1 MPVYSSAQVGCCAD
15 GDIKRVVIHEAQLT
29 DVDVANLYEPNCGKH
44 LHGYYVEVTEPPA
57 HVTTGGT
64 GEVDGCTDWE
74 CYTLYFFTVVLF
86 LIALMCC
93 CVLGYIHHE
102 KAPMVDLAPDAMPST
117 AAPAMDTEMQFDVRE
132 GARPQPEPEP
142 EPEPPSAPARI
153 RPPSLKEVGRRVQ
166 AQNTAVRAMAEPRR
180 PPPSLPSLKP
190 PPLEAMA
197 PPPRRPPPPQ
207 RPTQAAL
214 SPRRSRGGLPDLEET
229 EVTLGASVR
238 GMAGAFNE
246 GQAPGAS
253 LHEMKDAGGS
263 IRVRTKSPARQ
274 KMRRTDLT

>member
-93 CVLGYIHHE
+93 SSVPKIMSANLLS
-102 KAPMVDLAPDAMPST
+102 AL
-117 AAPAMDTEMQFDVRE
+117 
-132 GARPQPEPEP
+132 PQP
-142 EPEPPSAPARI
+142 
-153 RPPSLKEVGRRVQ
+153 
-166 AQNTAVRAMAEPRR
+166 
-180 PPPSLPSLKP
+180 
-190 PPLEAMA
+190 
-197 PPPRRPPPPQ
+197 
-207 RPTQAAL
+207 
-214 SPRRSRGGLPDLEET
+214 
-229 EVTLGASVR
+229 LGTFLQVLRNR
-238 GMAGAFNE
+238 GM
-246 GQAPGAS
+246 
-253 LHEMKDAGGS
+253 
-263 IRVRTKSPARQ
+263 
-274 KMRRTDLT
+274 